1 MRRSQKFF
9 PHPHFDV
16 RHNFLISLL
25 IILKKK
31 MFQKPIP
38 DPTEHPPQGSK
49 SNTQYLHL
57 KRSFYETVRDPNYYW
72 QMLPICKSIQKL
84 RLENTKVKADGASVV
99 LYTCKAI
106 YSLGYLVF
114 AAAGLKNVF
123 GYEDCSPTKFTEIFY
138 RGPSDQK
145 LQTIQNTCPAL
156 RTMFLGSNSIRHLN
170 AAVFSH
176 WPHLKYLT
184 LENIIVDDVSACLEL
199 IGKQLKG
206 LKIQC
211 AGFDIMDVALNSPN
225 IESLI
230 IQKECP
236 FTSMK
241 NVRND
246 NVILF
251 PHLKHLEI
259 TCPSFPTRC
268 FSLIMRNAPAL
279 KSVKVF
285 ELPGL
290 RKESLMEWIGHMQNL
305 ETLIIF
311 RAPDLGKEGIDLI
324 LDSCPKLEKFGDFHS
339 FDCRANDMKRLQQR
353 IREEN
358 WHLKI
363 IDSQS
368 TSSDEKDFNK
378 LLSLHWFYL
387 TEGPSSS
394 ALSDI

>member
-1 MRRSQKFF
+1 
-9 PHPHFDV
+9 
-16 RHNFLISLL
+16 
-25 IILKKK
+25 
-31 MFQKPIP
+31 
-38 DPTEHPPQGSK
+38 
-49 SNTQYLHL
+49 
-57 KRSFYETVRDPNYYW
+57 
-72 QMLPICKSIQKL
+72 
-84 RLENTKVKADGASVV
+84 
-99 LYTCKAI
+99 
-106 YSLGYLVF
+106 
-114 AAAGLKNVF
+114 
-123 GYEDCSPTKFTEIFY
+123 
-138 RGPSDQK
+138 
-145 LQTIQNTCPAL
+145 
-156 RTMFLGSNSIRHLN
+156 
-170 AAVFSH
+170 
-176 WPHLKYLT
+176 
-184 LENIIVDDVSACLEL
+184 
-199 IGKQLKG
+199 
-206 LKIQC
+206 
-211 AGFDIMDVALNSPN
+211 MDVALNSPN

-394 ALSDI
+394 ALSDIWSKKKCHLSFTCQIVFPKKIFELQIQKQKRIFVFQMIIHSW